1 MEDTWSFDK
10 EEEMQSLQKAAEKLN
25 AELLVAANEASQ
37 TEEVVDWGVMLS
49 EIQRDDEV
57 DINEPTNTLN

>member
-1 MEDTWSFDK
+1 
-10 EEEMQSLQKAAEKLN
+10 MQSLQKAAEKLN

-57 DINEPTNTLN
+57 DINEPTHTLN